1 MTYKCAMVDVP
12 FGGTPNPTPWMR
24 RAHKMLTCPI
34 AVELSQASLHA
45 ITGAKGGIRID
56 PKQYSVSELERITRR
71 YTMELARKGFIG
83 PGIDV
88 PAPDMGTGTR
98 EMAWIKDTYQM
109 LYGQNDI
116 NSLACV
122 TGKPLS
128 QGGIVGRVE
137 ATGLGLFYGV
147 SEFLRNPEIL
157 AKLQLTPGLK
167 GKTFVVQGL
176 GNVGYWAAKFLT
188 QAGAKCIAVA
198 EYNSAVGNPN
208 GVDIEALSQYRLV
221 RPRRSRTAPLL
232 QHLVNLMVHVDA
244 DLRTCRN
251 TARWPIS
258 RAPRASP
265 TSATRWSCPGRPP
278 HG

>member
-1 MTYKCAMVDVP
+1 MPSA
-12 FGGTPNPTPWMR
+12 
-24 RAHKMLTCPI
+24 
-34 AVELSQASLHA
+34 
-45 ITGAKGGIRID
+45 GAKGGIRID
-56 PKQYSVSELERITRR
+56 PKDYSLNELERITRR

-88 PAPDMGTGTR
+88 PAPDMGTGPR

-147 SEFLRNPEIL
+147 SEFLKSEQVQQR
-157 AKLQLTPGLK
+157 LQLSGGVK
-167 GKTFVVQGL
+167 GKTFVVQGF

-208 GVDIEALSQYRLV
+208 GLDIEALNAFRNV
-221 RPRRSRTAPLL
+221 RFAQAGRATC
-232 QHLVNLMVHVDA
+232 DA
-244 DLRTCRN
+244 
-251 TARWPIS
+251 
-258 RAPRASP
+258 
-265 TSATRWSCPGRPP
+265 
-278 HG
+278 

>member
-1 MTYKCAMVDVP
+1 
-12 FGGTPNPTPWMR
+12 
-24 RAHKMLTCPI
+24 MLTRPRRP
-34 AVELSQASLHA
+34 SASSPARLCSA
-45 ITGAKGGIRID
+45 AGAKGGIRID

-147 SEFLRNPEIL
+147 SEFLRNPEML
-157 AKLQLTPGLK
+157 AKLQLTPGMK

-208 GVDIEALSQYRLV
+208 GIDIEALSQYRLV
-221 RPRRSRTAPLL
+221 RATPPAAGTARRQDLIDPGGARSRWRARAQKYGTLANFPGTTSFPNISDPLEL
-232 QHLVNLMVHVDA
+232 P
-244 DLRTCRN
+244 
-251 TARWPIS
+251 W
-258 RAPRASP
+258 
-265 TSATRWSCPGRPP
+265 
-278 HG
+278 